1 MQVTEMKWWNCHW
14 LQRQA
19 GTGLKGAY
27 QKKKWLGVFQLI
39 SGLKK

>member
-1 MQVTEMKWWNCHW
+1 MQVTEMKWWNGHW

-27 QKKKWLGVFQLI
+27 QTKSDSANFN
-39 SGLKK
+39 

>member
-1 MQVTEMKWWNCHW
+1 MQVTEMKWWNGHW

-27 QKKKWLGVFQLI
+27 QTKVTRRI
-39 SGLKK
+39 SINIRT